1 MAETSFLDHMRE
13 IVGDSV
19 LSTWRQYN
27 RLREFEGPCLA
38 ALSKWWLIKKVGCG
52 RAYLDFWEV
61 TKQYGSIARVG
72 PNDLLTDD
80 PELMRHILNVRTEY
94 RLSDWYDGMRFDPGN
109 NNILPWRDEDEH
121 FKLRSKMSAGYR
133 GREVENL
140 EPKIDK
146 NILSFMKLLEKYADE
161 KKPVD
166 FGRRA
171 QFFTLDVISDL
182 AFGEPFG
189 FLETDSDVYKYI
201 QITIAKQVTAERFG
215 LDKKVQK
222 DMLGSFIAHGLTQ
235 KEAESEILL
244 QTVAGSDTTATAI
257 RLTMLHIITNP
268 LVHPTLRA
276 EISKTHFS
284 EPSPPQGDTWK
295 GKFIPDGTKIGYC
308 AWGIFRR
315 EDIWGSDAGEFR
327 PERWL
332 ESKGEKL
339 RERESALELIFS
351 YRRWQCLGRPVALM
365 ELNKVYVEC
374 SRNKAAV
381 TDTMDLID
389 SSLDKNLVKWVKTT
403 QATLAEAQTK
413 KGQFVTDHPTKDAVE
428 KLFMARVLGK
438 AILTPGLNPAGTFV
452 RMACGSD
459 YSFPGS
465 KLIED
470 HSAIPITT
478 VEGPYPPCAI
488 PEKDLKPISI
498 SQMRLETHHWGSKV
512 LLHQLSLVDR
522 GEAIMFIVEDQAGTA
537 VLLKLYHQP
546 LEKEISCNWTMLDYR
561 VCIVKNPFFQ
571 RVHDTITPNFCQ
583 IPQSY
588 YTLRVDHPGDIIPL
602 RHGDGRIPE
611 AWTVN
616 PDRDD
621 KTSHG
626 YRDLGNKAFGK
637 KDWAAAHHSYSQALD
652 VAETSQDKQLA
663 HLNRSLTNLKLGRPA
678 EALLDATQAYDPE
691 APTAK
696 ALFRHA
702 TALYRLNRFEDC
714 EAMLIDLLDKFPD
727 NKAAETTLL
736 SVKTRLTEQRTGKYN
751 FNKMYKTAK
760 AAKGAP
766 LIDCATYSKPVEIR
780 ESPGRG
786 RGLYTTKAVKAGD
799 LLLVEKAFEYSFI
812 DETRVTDQCTLLAN
826 FNTKRMTAGASANL
840 WPKVVQKL
848 YHDPEALSAF
858 TELHHGKYRPVTAT
872 EGDGRPVVDAFLVEK
887 ILSLN
892 SFGAPRS
899 TRDFCGN
906 NVWSG
911 NPAPEVCAST
921 RERPLF
927 TSVGVWLLAARINHS
942 CVGNCRRS
950 FIGDMAIIRA
960 ARDIPVGTELTIP
973 YRPSTDSESY
983 QDVQK
988 GLAKWGFICD
998 CELCKDRLKTT
1009 EAVRVRRKEL
1019 SKEFDKQVPSDQ
1031 EFDLEKATKLLRV
1044 IEKTYSGKP
1053 AKQIRWCIA
1062 HLYAYVGIR
1071 LRQDGDFVRAAEM
1084 LIKGLETMG
1093 FVILATPPDDGSAQ
1107 ARFEVKQWGMM
1118 EHHIPWLFF
1127 QLIECYAEINPHL
1140 VPVAEHYAQIAY
1152 SIIVGEG
1159 ESMWD
1164 VMPAT
1169 GNKAERT

>member
-1 MAETSFLDHMRE
+1 MHLPWKRSFLCTSIRDFPSYLHPLPPRLLLLQPLL
-13 IVGDSV
+13 SV
-19 LSTWRQYN
+19 FISLHHQ
-27 RLREFEGPCLA
+27 EFP
-38 ALSKWWLIKKVGCG
+38 
-52 RAYLDFWEV
+52 
-61 TKQYGSIARVG
+61 
-72 PNDLLTDD
+72 
-80 PELMRHILNVRTEY
+80 
-94 RLSDWYDGMRFDPGN
+94 
-109 NNILPWRDEDEH
+109 
-121 FKLRSKMSAGYR
+121 
-133 GREVENL
+133 
-140 EPKIDK
+140 
-146 NILSFMKLLEKYADE
+146 ILSH
-161 KKPVD
+161 P
-166 FGRRA
+166 
-171 QFFTLDVISDL
+171 QSFFTLHH
-182 AFGEPFG
+182 
-189 FLETDSDVYKYI
+189 
-201 QITIAKQVTAERFG
+201 QQ
-215 LDKKVQK
+215 
-222 DMLGSFIAHGLTQ
+222 
-235 KEAESEILL
+235 
-244 QTVAGSDTTATAI
+244 
-257 RLTMLHIITNP
+257 
-268 LVHPTLRA
+268 
-276 EISKTHFS
+276 
-284 EPSPPQGDTWK
+284 
-295 GKFIPDGTKIGYC
+295 
-308 AWGIFRR
+308 
-315 EDIWGSDAGEFR
+315 
-327 PERWL
+327 
-332 ESKGEKL
+332 
-339 RERESALELIFS
+339 
-351 YRRWQCLGRPVALM
+351 
-365 ELNKVYVEC
+365 C
-374 SRNKAAV
+374 SRSNAAV
-381 TDTMDLID
+381 TNTMDLID
-389 SSLDKNLVKWVKTT
+389 ISLDQNLVKFVK
-403 QATLAEAQTK
+403 ATEAILAEAQTK
-413 KGQFVTDHPTKDAVE
+413 KGQLVTDHPTKDAVE
-428 KLFMARVLGK
+428 QLFMARVLGK
-438 AILTPGLNPAGTFV
+438 AILTPGLNPAGAFV

-459 YSFPGS
+459 YPFPNS

-470 HSAIPITT
+470 YLAIPITT

-498 SQMRLETHHWGSKV
+498 SEMRLETHHWGSKV
-512 LLHQLSLVDR
+512 LLHQLSPVDR

-583 IPQSY
+583 IPQPY

-611 AWTVN
+611 AWKVN

-626 YRDLGNKAFGK
+626 YRDLGNKAVSK

-652 VAETSQDKQLA
+652 VAEAPQDKQLA

-678 EALLDATQAYDPE
+678 EALLDVTQAYDPE
-691 APTAK
+691 APTEK

-727 NKAAETTLL
+727 SKAAETTLL

-760 AAKGAP
+760 AAKGAA

-786 RGLYTTKAVKAGD
+786 RGLFTTKAVKAGD

-812 DETRVTDQCTLLAN
+812 DETRVTDQCTVMVN
-826 FNTKRMTAGASANL
+826 FNTKRMTAGASAHL

-858 TELHHGKYRPVTAT
+858 TELHHGKYKPVTAT
-872 EGDGRPVVDAFLVEK
+872 EADGRPVVDAFLVEK

-960 ARDIPVGTELTIP
+960 ARDIPADTELTIP
-973 YRPSTDSESY
+973 YRPSTNSESY

-988 GLAKWGFICD
+988 GLARWGFKCD

-1019 SKEFDKQVPSDQ
+1019 SKEFNKQLPSDQ
-1031 EFDLEKATKLLRV
+1031 EFDLDKATKLLRV

-1062 HLYAYVGIR
+1062 DLYAYVGIR
-1071 LRQDGDFVRAAEM
+1071 CRQDGDFVRAAEM

-1093 FVILATPPDDGSAQ
+1093 FVILATPPDDGSAR

-1127 QLIECYAEINPHL
+1127 QLIECYDEINPHL
-1140 VPVAEHYAQIAY
+1140 VPVAEHYAQLAY

-1159 ESMWD
+1159 DSMWD

>member
-13 IVGDSV
+13 IVGDARPSIAIAGLVAIFVTLWSV
-19 LSTWRQYN
+19 LSTWPQYN
-27 RLREFEGPCLA
+27 RLREFKGPRLA
-38 ALSKWWLIKKVGCG
+38 ALSKWWLIKKVGGG

-61 TKQYGSIARVG
+61 TKQYGSIAKVG

-94 RLSDWYDGMRFDPGN
+94 RRSDWYDGMRFDPGN
-109 NNILPWRDEDEH
+109 NNILSWRDEDEH
-121 FKLRSKMSAGYR
+121 F
-133 GREVENL
+133 N
-140 EPKIDK
+140 
-146 NILSFMKLLEKYADE
+146 
-161 KKPVD
+161 
-166 FGRRA
+166 
-171 QFFTLDVISDL
+171 
-182 AFGEPFG
+182 
-189 FLETDSDVYKYI
+189 
-201 QITIAKQVTAERFG
+201 
-215 LDKKVQK
+215 
-222 DMLGSFIAHGLTQ
+222 
-235 KEAESEILL
+235 
-244 QTVAGSDTTATAI
+244 VAGSDTTATAI
-257 RLTMLHIITNP
+257 RSTMLHIITNP

-284 EPSPPQGDTWK
+284 EPI
-295 GKFIPDGTKIGYC
+295 IPDAIGRDLPCLQAVIKEGLRTFPPVAGLMSKQVPAPKATPGKENSSPAVPKSDTARGEYSAVKISGVLM
-308 AWGIFRR
+308 
-315 EDIWGSDAGEFR
+315 
-327 PERWL
+327 L
-332 ESKGEKL
+332 ESLDPRDGW
-339 RERESALELIFS
+339 R
-351 YRRWQCLGRPVALM
+351 
-365 ELNKVYVEC
+365 C

-611 AWTVN
+611 AWKVN

-663 HLNRSLTNLKLGRPA
+663 HLNRSLINLKLGRPA
-678 EALLDATQAYDPE
+678 EALLDVTQAYDPE
-691 APTAK
+691 APTEK

-702 TALYRLNRFEDC
+702 IALYRLNRFEDC

-812 DETRVTDQCTLLAN
+812 DETRLTDQCTILAN

-858 TELHHGKYRPVTAT
+858 TELHHGKYKPVTAT

-1071 LRQDGDFVRAAEM
+1071 LRQDEDFVRAAEM